1 MQPGV
6 FSRAYVHPCARYFRP
21 DCRRQEEKNSRDRV
35 NSIGALHNDL
45 SPRLGYTQPNTHQ
58 PMAANGRGRPRGG
71 GAPKPNLPANP
82 FGTEPEPVPANAP
95 APKSGAKKRGGRANA
110 APARTYAESR
120 DFSLPSSLVQ
130 WAHSPEGIELI
141 QGAAVGI
148 GEVTF
153 DDARRDRIVLHG
165 DLPEEVDRAA
175 LLVESV
181 LERRIKLQQRL
192 AIKDKLDQ
200 ERAKVQDEL
209 DRGLRVE
216 FTVDPKFMG
225 MVVGAKGSRIRMV
238 QERCRID
245 RVVVDRE
252 ACVVRIVGSDPVEVR
267 KARNLL
273 EVKEEIVAAP
283 DDRARRVLIGKGGK
297 NIQDVQ
303 KRSGAVSID
312 VDHTE
317 GVVRILGT
325 ASAAAAA
332 KVLVE
337 SLVSHLDEMDA
348 ATDELENLR
357 WEIERLDT
365 AWGEDNFY
373 SRAGPAGGSPFGGG
387 RGGRGGYGGGRGG
400 AGGRGGGG
408 GYGGRG
414 GSSMAVPR
422 QVSAPAPAPAPAPP
436 KAKGKKN
443 AADAK
448 PAPAPKP
455 SPKPAAE
462 AKQAPKPKP
471 ESKESKP
478 KPESKDS
485 VPAPKPVPKPNAE
498 APAGALE
505 QRPPRARRRR
515 GGGNGG
521 NGGEGG
527 GAAA

>member
-1 MQPGV
+1 M
-6 FSRAYVHPCARYFRP
+6 
-21 DCRRQEEKNSRDRV
+21 
-35 NSIGALHNDL
+35 GAL
-45 SPRLGYTQPNTHQ
+45 
-58 PMAANGRGRPRGG
+58 
-71 GAPKPNLPANP
+71 
-82 FGTEPEPVPANAP
+82 
-95 APKSGAKKRGGRANA
+95 
-110 APARTYAESR
+110 
-120 DFSLPSSLVQ
+120 
-130 WAHSPEGIELI
+130 PEGIELI

-312 VDHTE
+312 VDHDE

-373 SRAGPAGGSPFGGG
+373 SRAPAGGYPFGGG
-387 RGGRGGYGGGRGG
+387 RGGRGGYGGRGG
-400 AGGRGGGG
+400 AGGGAARAAG
-408 GYGGRG
+408 
-414 GSSMAVPR
+414 VPE
-422 QVSAPAPAPAPAPP
+422 
-436 KAKGKKN
+436 
-443 AADAK
+443 
-448 PAPAPKP
+448 
-455 SPKPAAE
+455 AE
-462 AKQAPKPKP
+462 A
-471 ESKESKP
+471 
-478 KPESKDS
+478 
-485 VPAPKPVPKPNAE
+485 
-498 APAGALE
+498 AGWRFLGKS
-505 QRPPRARRRR
+505 PRRRPR
-515 GGGNGG
+515 RCARTR
-521 NGGEGG
+521 
-527 GAAA
+527 AAQG

>member
-1 MQPGV
+1 
-6 FSRAYVHPCARYFRP
+6 
-21 DCRRQEEKNSRDRV
+21 
-35 NSIGALHNDL
+35 
-45 SPRLGYTQPNTHQ
+45 
-58 PMAANGRGRPRGG
+58 MAANGRGRPRGG

-82 FGTEPEPVPANAP
+82 FGTEPEPVPAQAP

-120 DFSLPSSLVQ
+120 DFSLPSTLVQ

-216 FTVDPKFMG
+216 FKVDPKFMG

-267 KARNLL
+267 KARKLL

-312 VDHTE
+312 VDHDE

-373 SRAGPAGGSPFGGG
+373 SRVPAGGSPFGDG
-387 RGGRGGYGGGRGG
+387 RGGRGGYGGRGG
-400 AGGRGGGG
+400 AGGRGS
-408 GYGGRG
+408 GGRG
-414 GSSMAVPR
+414 GGMAVPR
-422 QVSAPAPAPAPAPP
+422 QVSAPVPATVPAPVPAPP
-436 KAKGKKN
+436 KGKGKKK
-443 AADAK
+443 ADDAK

-471 ESKESKP
+471 ESKDSK
-478 KPESKDS
+478 
-485 VPAPKPVPKPNAE
+485 PAPKPVPKPVAE

-515 GGGNGG
+515 GGGGG
-521 NGGEGG
+521 YGGEGS

>member
-1 MQPGV
+1 M
-6 FSRAYVHPCARYFRP
+6 
-21 DCRRQEEKNSRDRV
+21 
-35 NSIGALHNDL
+35 
-45 SPRLGYTQPNTHQ
+45 
-58 PMAANGRGRPRGG
+58 
-71 GAPKPNLPANP
+71 
-82 FGTEPEPVPANAP
+82 
-95 APKSGAKKRGGRANA
+95 
-110 APARTYAESR
+110 
-120 DFSLPSSLVQ
+120 
-130 WAHSPEGIELI
+130 
-141 QGAAVGI
+141 
-148 GEVTF
+148 
-153 DDARRDRIVLHG
+153 
-165 DLPEEVDRAA
+165 
-175 LLVESV
+175 
-181 LERRIKLQQRL
+181 
-192 AIKDKLDQ
+192 
-200 ERAKVQDEL
+200 
-209 DRGLRVE
+209 
-216 FTVDPKFMG
+216 DPKFMG

-312 VDHTE
+312 VDHDQ

-373 SRAGPAGGSPFGGG
+373 SRVPAGGSPFGDG
-387 RGGRGGYGGGRGG
+387 RGGRGGYGGRGGAGGSGG
-400 AGGRGGGG
+400 AGGRGS
-408 GYGGRG
+408 GGRG
-414 GSSMAVPR
+414 GGMAVPR
-422 QVSAPAPAPAPAPP
+422 QVSAPVPATVPAPVPAPP
-436 KAKGKKN
+436 KGKGKKK
-443 AADAK
+443 ADDAK

-471 ESKESKP
+471 ESKDSK
-478 KPESKDS
+478 
-485 VPAPKPVPKPNAE
+485 PKPVPKPVAE

-515 GGGNGG
+515 GGGGG
-521 NGGEGG
+521 NGGEGS

>member
-1 MQPGV
+1 MGTFWRETRSMPTLNL
-6 FSRAYVHPCARYFRP
+6 SHRARK
-21 DCRRQEEKNSRDRV
+21 D
-35 NSIGALHNDL
+35 
-45 SPRLGYTQPNTHQ
+45 QPNTHQ
-58 PMAANGRGRPRGG
+58 PMAANARSRPRGG

-82 FGTEPEPVPANAP
+82 FGTEPEPVKAPSP
-95 APKSGAKKRGGRANA
+95 APKSGAKKRAGRNNA
-110 APARTYAESR
+110 GPKRTYAESR

-148 GEVTF
+148 GDVTF

-181 LERRIKLQQRL
+181 LERRIVLQQRL
-192 AIKDKLDQ
+192 SIKEKLDQ

-216 FTVDPKFMG
+216 FEVDPKFMG
-225 MVVGAKGSRIRMV
+225 MVVGAKGSRIRMA

-252 ACVVRIVGSDPVEVR
+252 ACVVRIVGTDPVEVR
-267 KARNLL
+267 KARNML

-297 NIQDVQ
+297 NIQDVM

-312 VDHTE
+312 VDHDA

-348 ATDELENLR
+348 ATDELETLR

-365 AWGEDNFY
+365 AWGEENFY
-373 SRAGPAGGSPFGGG
+373 SRGPPGGSHFGG
-387 RGGRGGYGGGRGG
+387 RGGRYGGPQGGRGG
-400 AGGRGGGG
+400 PQYGGPQGGRGGYQGGRGGPQGGRGGMGGRGGGTV
-408 GYGGRG
+408 
-414 GSSMAVPR
+414 VPR
-422 QVSAPAPAPAPAPP
+422 SVSSAPAPAPAATLP
-436 KAKGKKN
+436 KAKGKKK
-443 AADAK
+443 ADDAK

-462 AKQAPKPKP
+462 SKQAPKPKA
-471 ESKESKP
+471 EKKETPKP
-478 KPESKDS
+478 K
-485 VPAPKPVPKPNAE
+485 AVPKPATE

-505 QRPPRARRRR
+505 QRPPRTRRRR
-515 GGGNGG
+515 GGGGG
-521 NGGEGG
+521 DTEGG

>member
-1 MQPGV
+1 
-6 FSRAYVHPCARYFRP
+6 
-21 DCRRQEEKNSRDRV
+21 
-35 NSIGALHNDL
+35 
-45 SPRLGYTQPNTHQ
+45 
-58 PMAANGRGRPRGG
+58 MAANARSRPRGG

-82 FGTEPEPVPANAP
+82 FGTEPEPVKAPSP
-95 APKSGAKKRGGRANA
+95 APKSGAKKRAGRNNA
-110 APARTYAESR
+110 GPKRTYAESR

-148 GEVTF
+148 GDVTF

-181 LERRIKLQQRL
+181 LERRIVLQQRL
-192 AIKDKLDQ
+192 SIKEKLDQ

-216 FTVDPKFMG
+216 FEVDPKFMG
-225 MVVGAKGSRIRMV
+225 MVVGAKGSRIRMA

-252 ACVVRIVGSDPVEVR
+252 ACVVRIVGTDPVEVR
-267 KARNLL
+267 KARNML

-297 NIQDVQ
+297 NIQDVM

-312 VDHTE
+312 VDHDA

-348 ATDELENLR
+348 ATDELETLR

-365 AWGEDNFY
+365 AWGEENFY
-373 SRAGPAGGSPFGGG
+373 SRGPPGGSHFGG
-387 RGGRGGYGGGRGG
+387 RGGRYGGPQGGRGG
-400 AGGRGGGG
+400 PQYGGPQGGRGGYQGGRGGYQGGRGGMGGRGGGT
-408 GYGGRG
+408 
-414 GSSMAVPR
+414 AVPR
-422 QVSAPAPAPAPAPP
+422 SVSSAPAPAPAPIPAPAATLP
-436 KAKGKKN
+436 KAKGKKK
-443 AADAK
+443 ADDAK

-462 AKQAPKPKP
+462 SKQAPKPKAEKKDTP
-471 ESKESKP
+471 KP
-478 KPESKDS
+478 K
-485 VPAPKPVPKPNAE
+485 AVPKPATE

-505 QRPPRARRRR
+505 QRPPRTRRRR
-515 GGGNGG
+515 GGGGG
-521 NGGEGG
+521 GTEGG